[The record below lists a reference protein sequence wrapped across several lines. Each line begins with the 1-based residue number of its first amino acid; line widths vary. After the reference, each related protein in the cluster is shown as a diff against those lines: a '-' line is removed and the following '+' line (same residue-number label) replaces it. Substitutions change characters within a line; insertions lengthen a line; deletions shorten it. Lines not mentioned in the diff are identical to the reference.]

1 MVAPLKLKR
10 EEIFSKAKSYEF
22 SEISPIAK
30 VLVNTPVTH
39 LEAIYDYF
47 VPKEISQ
54 KALVGS
60 IVKVEFGKQFTQGVI
75 VDRIDQSDEVNIK
88 PILGVLGIPG
98 MVNKKVIA
106 HISAT
111 RDRFGGGFWDVLN
124 SHLPSIP
131 LRELNLNSI
140 ERDGKRS
147 NLKVDLTKF
156 LEKSAA
162 EIICN
167 QEIIRCAIHDPSG
180 AKPYELLVEIIKARA
195 NIGQVLIICS
205 DFREFDYVAN
215 LLSQV
220 ITLNFVKIDTRNNKT
235 DRYTNFVLANT
246 SGASVILANRSGVFT
261 NLEEKSTV
269 IVINDFDQS
278 HYEKRKPGWNSRDV
292 SLLRS
297 HDTTLIF
304 YSAVA
309 SLEVQRL
316 INTGWIK
323 EIPISNLIKHTFSVL
338 DGRDSDLAVIRKSLK
353 NGNVLIS
360 VADKGYAN
368 VFLCAKCRNLA
379 LCDCGGKLQ
388 IKEKAAAP
396 VCKLCDSQSKNWKC
410 KYCLAD
416 RPYVIAKGMDRTAE
430 EIGKAFP
437 GVEVLISN
445 SEHVV
450 QLREGEVKIVISTR
464 GAEPVSNYAG
474 LILLDG
480 EKMYNQPYLRAE
492 ELTRQNWF
500 GLISRVVADGDIYL
514 SLLNNHPLVQDVIRN
529 ERKSQELLNQRE
541 AAKLTPFY
549 RVCVI
554 SGETMAVNEFANNLQ
569 KLATFLI
576 VGPSE
581 VSKNQS
587 KLIIKTTLE
596 TSSNLV
602 ELIDEVTRLQSI
614 KGRDIFDFRFDPYDL

>member
-1 MVAPLKLKR
+1 M
-10 EEIFSKAKSYEF
+10 EI
-22 SEISPIAK
+22 
-30 VLVNTPVTH
+30 
-39 LEAIYDYF
+39 
-47 VPKEISQ
+47 
-54 KALVGS
+54 
-60 IVKVEFGKQFTQGVI
+60 
-75 VDRIDQSDEVNIK
+75 
-88 PILGVLGIPG
+88 
-98 MVNKKVIA
+98 
-106 HISAT
+106 
-111 RDRFGGGFWDVLN
+111 
-124 SHLPSIP
+124 
-131 LRELNLNSI
+131 
-140 ERDGKRS
+140 
-147 NLKVDLTKF
+147 
-156 LEKSAA
+156 
-162 EIICN
+162 
-167 QEIIRCAIHDPSG
+167 
-180 AKPYELLVEIIKARA
+180 
-195 NIGQVLIICS
+195 
-205 DFREFDYVAN
+205 
-215 LLSQV
+215 
-220 ITLNFVKIDTRNNKT
+220 
-235 DRYTNFVLANT
+235 
-246 SGASVILANRSGVFT
+246 
-261 NLEEKSTV
+261 
-269 IVINDFDQS
+269 
-278 HYEKRKPGWNSRDV
+278 
-292 SLLRS
+292 
-297 HDTTLIF
+297 
-304 YSAVA
+304 
-309 SLEVQRL
+309 QRL

-388 IKEKAAAP
+388 IKEKATAP
-396 VCKLCDSQSKNWKC
+396 ICKLCDSQSKNWKC

-554 SGETMAVNEFANNLQ
+554 SGETKAVNEFANNLQ

-587 KLIIKTTLE
+587 ELIIKTTLE